1 VPFAALDKGA
11 LPGLRTKVSA
21 PSTVTRAV
29 PRTTIQCSAFGGN
42 ESLAILFNRETN
54 NLSPSIFPFSCQS
67 VVIVSTINVRLVPF
81 PGGNVVKNL
90 LKEAQPVESV
100 LQTIG
105 DVGFPS

>member
-1 VPFAALDKGA
+1 MDQDQPRFCFK
-11 LPGLRTKVSA
+11 PG
-21 PSTVTRAV
+21 
-29 PRTTIQCSAFGGN
+29 FY
-42 ESLAILFNRETN
+42 N
-54 NLSPSIFPFSCQS
+54 NIH
-67 VVIVSTINVRLVPF
+67 LVPF